1 MVEVD
6 DEVVKHFPD
15 GVQDLLV
22 IYDIAHSPSYQV
34 PVLYI
39 TFKPYRSND
48 TALSTRPDLEE
59 VYELLSPPP
68 LQAQMRAVGVMGALS
83 MTDHPVSGAAAYF
96 VHPCRTAEGMEAVT
110 GHGLVSPARYLPLWI
125 GLVGQ
130 GVGLDVPPELAEVM
144 GEAVETPP
152 PTDDILESC

>member
-96 VHPCRTAEGMEAVT
+96 VHPCRTAEGMEAVI
-110 GHGLVSPARYLPLWI
+110 GHGPVSTARYLLLWM

-130 GVGLDVPPELAEVM
+130 GVGLDVPAELAEVI
-144 GEAVETPP
+144 GEAV
-152 PTDDILESC
+152 